1 MEGDANARYCHACV
15 CGRRR
20 RNQLLALRKGDL
32 WVEDVEEIKSEVKC
46 HFQNFFLE
54 HNDHRSVLDGVHFP
68 QISEDDNDV
77 LTAPFRMEEVKEA
90 VWRCEGIRVRDI
102 TRVQFYI
109 LQAVLGSHQI

>member
-32 WVEDVEEIKSEVKC
+32 WVEDVEEIKSEIKC

-77 LTAPFRMEEVKEA
+77 LRAPFRMEEVKEA
-90 VWRCEGIRVRDI
+90 VWRCEGIRV
-102 TRVQFYI
+102 
-109 LQAVLGSHQI
+109 